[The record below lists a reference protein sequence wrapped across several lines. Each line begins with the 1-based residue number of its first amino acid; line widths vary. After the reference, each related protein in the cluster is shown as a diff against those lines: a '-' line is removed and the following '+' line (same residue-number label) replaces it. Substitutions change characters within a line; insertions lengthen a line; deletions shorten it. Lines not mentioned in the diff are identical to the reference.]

1 MQSSKLSEEYL
12 PADNPNRAAGVLLHP
27 TSLPSSYGI
36 GDLGPSAYAWID
48 ALAQARQ
55 RWWQIL
61 PLGPTG
67 YGDSP
72 YQAFSAFAGNPL
84 LISPQYLRE
93 DGLIDMRDL
102 EGAAFPASRVDYG
115 PVIQFKNRLLARAW
129 QNFQAGRAAPLKP
142 LFEAFTRAQ
151 AGWLDDYALFMALKD
166 AHEGRGW
173 QEWSADARRREPGYL
188 RQARTKLAEAIGSH
202 QLRQFLFLRQWQAV
216 RDYARHR
223 DIRIIGDIPI
233 FVSPDSADVWANPE
247 LFQLDAERRPRV
259 VAGVPPDYFSATGQ
273 LWGNPLYD
281 WEAMRKAKFGWWVAR
296 FRALMSHVDTVRL
309 DHFRGF
315 EAYWEVP
322 AGRPNAI
329 EGRWVKAPG
338 KDLLTALRDALGQ
351 LPIIAENLGVIT
363 REVESLRTSFELPG
377 MRVLQ
382 FAFADT
388 AKNPFLPHNY
398 EQNTIVYTGTH
409 DNDTTVGWY
418 QTASEYEKDHVRRY
432 LGRDGRD
439 IAWDLIRTAWS
450 SVGDLAITPL
460 QDVLSLGSDA
470 RMNFPGRP
478 QGNWSWRFLPE
489 QVNAWT
495 LDRLAD
501 LTRMYGRERS
511 APPNSP

>member
-1 MQSSKLSEEYL
+1 MSKLSEEY
-12 PADNPNRAAGVLLHP
+12 PPVQNPNRSAGLLLHP
-27 TSLPSSYGI
+27 TSLPGPYGI
-36 GDLGPSAYAWID
+36 GDLGPSAYAWVD

-84 LISPQYLRE
+84 LVSPQYLRE
-93 DGLIDMRDL
+93 DGLIDSRDL
-102 EGAAFPASRVDYG
+102 EGTQFPANRVDFG
-115 PVIQFKNRLLARAW
+115 PVISWKNRLLARAW
-129 QNFQAGRAAPLKP
+129 QNFQAGRGQGLKGP
-142 LFEAFTRAQ
+142 FEAFVQQNA
-151 AGWLDDYALFMALKD
+151 AWLNDFALFMALKD

-173 QEWSADARRREPGYL
+173 QEWSVDARRRDPNYL
-188 RQARTKLAEAIGSH
+188 RQARGRLGDSVGLH
-202 QLRQFLFLRQWQAV
+202 QFRQFLFFRQWQAL
-216 RDYARHR
+216 RDYARRR

-233 FVSPDSADVWANPE
+233 FVSADSADVWANPE

-259 VAGVPPDYFSATGQ
+259 VAGVPPDYFSSTGQ

-281 WEAMRKAKFGWWVAR
+281 WEALRRTRFAWWVAR
-296 FRALMSHVDTVRL
+296 FRGLMQQVDLVRL

-329 EGRWVKAPG
+329 DGRWVQAPG
-338 KDLLTALRDALGQ
+338 RELLTTLRAELGG
-351 LPIIAENLGVIT
+351 LPIIAEDLGVIT
-363 REVESLRTSFELPG
+363 PEVAALRDDFGLPG

-388 AKNPFLPHNY
+388 AKNQFLPHNY
-398 EQNTIVYTGTH
+398 ERNTVVYTGTH

-418 QTASEYEKDHVRRY
+418 ASASDMEKDHVRRY
-432 LGRDGRD
+432 LARDGRD
-439 IAWDLIRTAWS
+439 VAWDFVRLAWS
-450 SVGDLAITPL
+450 SVADYAITPL
-460 QDVLSLGSDA
+460 QDVLNLGTEA

-501 LTRMYGRERS
+501 LTRLYGRDQPL
-511 APPNSP
+511 AG